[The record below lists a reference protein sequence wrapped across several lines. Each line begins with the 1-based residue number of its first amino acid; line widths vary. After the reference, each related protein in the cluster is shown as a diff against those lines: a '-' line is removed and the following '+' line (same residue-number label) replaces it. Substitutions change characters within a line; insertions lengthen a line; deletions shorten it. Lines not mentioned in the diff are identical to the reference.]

1 MELWCRAARFG
12 KYNYHYVFHSKVQR
26 SQKESGERKMRK
38 ERREREEQENCAIKS
53 MCLKRK
59 IRDRFVVRLTIF
71 SDFLD
76 RYSLFHSSPRIVAI
90 TGKLE
95 SNAVN
100 QTKGR

>member
-1 MELWCRAARFG
+1 
-12 KYNYHYVFHSKVQR
+12 
-26 SQKESGERKMRK
+26 
-38 ERREREEQENCAIKS
+38 

-59 IRDRFVVRLTIF
+59 IRDRLVVRLTIF

-76 RYSLFHSSPRIVAI
+76 RYSLFDSSPRIVAI
-90 TGKLE
+90 TGELG